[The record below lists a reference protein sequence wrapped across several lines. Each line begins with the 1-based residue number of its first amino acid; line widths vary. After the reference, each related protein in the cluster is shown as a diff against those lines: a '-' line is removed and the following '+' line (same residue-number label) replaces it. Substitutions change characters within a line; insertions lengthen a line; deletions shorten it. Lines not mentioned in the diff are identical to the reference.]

1 MARTNLRASLD
12 LSYDEALGKIPQL
25 LRDNGFGVLTRI
37 DVDET
42 LRARLGVAFRR
53 YTILG
58 ACNPVLAH
66 RALSADPD
74 VGILL
79 PCNVAVYEDDGAGR
93 TVVAIMD
100 PLETL
105 ADAEDAALREVAA
118 EARTK
123 LQHFLYCL
131 STSAAKHAA

>member
-12 LSYDEALGKIPQL
+12 LPYDEALAKIPQL
-25 LRDNGFGVLTRI
+25 LKDVGFGVLTRI

-42 LRARLGVAFRR
+42 LRARLGVPFRR
-53 YTILG
+53 YTIFG

-79 PCNVAVYEDDGAGR
+79 PCNLAVYEDDDAR
-93 TVVAIMD
+93 TIVVVMD
-100 PLETL
+100 PLEML
-105 ADAEDAALREVAA
+105 AEDEEAALREVAA

-123 LQHFLYCL
+123 LNHVLYCL
-131 STSAAKHAA
+131 STRNHRAA

>member
-1 MARTNLRASLD
+1 MVRTNLRASLE
-12 LSYDEALGKIPQL
+12 LPYDEALAKIPQL
-25 LRDNGFGVLTRI
+25 LKDVGFGVLTRI

-42 LRARLGVAFRR
+42 LRARLGVPFRR
-53 YTILG
+53 YTIFG

-79 PCNVAVYEDDGAGR
+79 PCNLAVYEDDDAR
-93 TVVAIMD
+93 TIVVIMD
-100 PLETL
+100 PLESL
-105 ADAEDAALREVAA
+105 ADDEEAALREVAA

-123 LQHFLYCL
+123 MHHLIYCL
-131 STSAAKHAA
+131 STAGRRAA

>member
-1 MARTNLRASLD
+1 MARTNLRTSLEMP
-12 LSYDEALGKIPQL
+12 YDEALAKIPQL
-25 LRDNGFGVLTRI
+25 LKDIGFGVLTRI

-42 LRARLGVAFRR
+42 LRARLGVPFRR

-58 ACNPVLAH
+58 ACNPLLAH

-79 PCNVAVYEDDGAGR
+79 PCNVALYEDDAGR

-100 PLETL
+100 PLESL
-105 ADAEDAALREVAA
+105 AEDEEAALREVAA

-123 LQHFLYCL
+123 LQHLLYCL
-131 STSAAKHAA
+131 TTLPNRRAA